1 MSRYEAAFKKM
12 ARMAGSHDPEVVAV
26 YRVAMTSDDLHAAWI
41 DGGQP
46 GTWKNVQRGF
56 PKWKLWQQASEAA
69 ADAELHALAKR
80 GEPTR
85 LEQATFT

>member
-1 MSRYEAAFKKM
+1 MVNT
-12 ARMAGSHDPEVVAV
+12 HDPEVVAV

-56 PKWKLWQQASEAA
+56 PK
-69 ADAELHALAKR
+69 
-80 GEPTR
+80 
-85 LEQATFT
+85 